1 MGTTDQEPRV
11 RGGNGMVMRIV
22 TLMVAGLVAF
32 GGPTAVVLADDGAR
46 QREREA
52 FIRRDDDDDAELAV
66 VERDDD
72 TGDSDGDDS
81 ASFTSG
87 VDSNDGTNSRHTAVS
102 RDRDRSRG
110 DLTRDRTK
118 DGPGGPTRDRTR
130 NQTNDRTRND
140 SR

>member
-1 MGTTDQEPRV
+1 
-11 RGGNGMVMRIV
+11 MVMRIV
-22 TLMVAGLVAF
+22 TFLVAGLVVL
-32 GGPTAVVLADDGAR
+32 GGPAVAALAADDAR
-46 QREREA
+46 QGDREA
-52 FIRRDDDDDAELAV
+52 FIRRDDDADAELAV
-66 VERDDD
+66 AERDDD
-72 TGDSDGDDS
+72 SGDSDGDDS

-118 DGPGGPTRDRTR
+118 DGPGGPTRDWTR
-130 NQTNDRTRND
+130 NKTNDRTRND